1 MKFERYILKQLLL
14 AFTLAVSGML
24 FVALPGIAVAAV
36 HKLSGVDLLVVLRFL
51 PLLGAGLVPY
61 VMPIGFLLA
70 VVVVYGRLAADREW
84 TAMIMAGMNP
94 LRMLLPAFFFGA
106 LCSVGTYA
114 MVGNLLP
121 YLKYRTKEYR
131 IEALG
136 DAMKNL
142 SPGRTEIHVGDF
154 YLSARSRPGKKTFAD
169 ALVSIPG
176 QESRISA
183 REVSFTFDDRR
194 MVAHLKDFQYIEP
207 GGSARGMGESLKLAI
222 EYNKLLKNDKRIWD
236 RPRYRTSRELREQL
250 ESPDLDERLRR
261 EIIFEIHNRLAI
273 SATFLMFLMLGVANG
288 LIMRKG
294 TQLGALAIAV
304 AYALVYYVLS
314 MRLGKELAHTGVVHP
329 ALAAWMVMLTGSAIG
344 ALLLKRALRR

>member
-1 MKFERYILKQLLL
+1 MRY
-14 AFTLAVSGML
+14 F
-24 FVALPGIAVAAV
+24 
-36 HKLSGVDLLVVLRFL
+36 R
-51 PLLGAGLVPY
+51 
-61 VMPIGFLLA
+61 
-70 VVVVYGRLAADREW
+70 YGSR
-84 TAMIMAGMNP
+84 
-94 LRMLLPAFFFGA
+94 
-106 LCSVGTYA
+106 
-114 MVGNLLP
+114 LP

-142 SPGRTEIHVGDF
+142 SPARTEIHIGDF
-154 YLSARSRPGKKTFAD
+154 YLDARTRPDRYTFGD

-222 EYNKLLKNDKRIWD
+222 EYNNLLKNDKRIWD
-236 RPRYRTSRELREQL
+236 RPRYKTSNELMGLL
-250 ESPDLDERLRR
+250 EGDDLDDRLRR
-261 EIIFEIHNRLAI
+261 EIVFEIHNRFAI

-304 AYALVYYVLS
+304 AYALIYYVLS
-314 MRLGKELAHTGVVHP
+314 MRLGKELAHGGAVHP
-329 ALAAWMVMLTGSAIG
+329 ALAAWMVMGTGSVIG
-344 ALLLKRALRR
+344 ALLLRKALRR